1 MCWSMA
7 TTVAMVATGAAATAV
22 TIRRRDPPAIPAAL
36 GWFTLMEA
44 LQVAGHATVGPCAAP
59 ANQATALLSY
69 LHIASSPSS
78 STPSPCALV
87 PDPVRRAVRTA
98 VWIACGLSAAVMLL
112 QLYPFAWAGACRGGT
127 VLCGPGP
134 CVLPGEWH
142 IAWSIPRNDL
152 LGALSDVPFVA
163 NGFPTYMATAFL
175 LLPLLYGAWRFVLF
189 HALVGPVL
197 AWHLTSDPNEM
208 PAIWCLFSIGIILA
222 SLVRPVRA
230 RLETRSWFLWPAG
243 WRA

>member
-44 LQVAGHATVGPCAAP
+44 LQVAGHATVGQCAAP

-69 LHIASSPSS
+69 LHIAFQPFFINAFAM
-78 STPSPCALV
+78 CLV
-87 PDPVRRAVRTA
+87 PDPVRRGVRTA

-112 QLYPFAWAGACRGGT
+112 QLYPFAWAGACRAGT

-152 LGALSDVPFVA
+152 LGALPDVPFVA
-163 NGFPTYMATAFL
+163 NGFPTYMATAF

-197 AWHLTSDPNEM
+197 AWQLTSNPNEM

-222 SLVRPVRA
+222 SLLRPVRA
-230 RLETRSWFLWPAG
+230 RLETRSWFLWPAR